1 MGTSKVIGIPEREGD
16 FERHCRVLFA
26 EIVADPNLKPVA
38 TRGKNQGGFDLI
50 GKRNGDPDKPVGIQ
64 CKNKPKGGKLD
75 LDEVRSDIA
84 RMLAFEPPVTEIYV
98 ATTASDDHEYDK
110 AALALCKTQKDAGRA
125 VDIQIWGWDT
135 LTGSTGGAAAGE
147 PAKGSGGAG
156 SRAQPGNTA
165 GPEAGCEPGTA
176 ASSRVR

>member
-75 LDEVRSDIA
+75 IDEVRSDIA

-110 AALALCKTQKDAGRA
+110 AALALCKAQKDAGRA

-135 LTGSTGGAAAGE
+135 LTDRILRSATALAAFDPDCSA
-147 PAKGSGGAG
+147 
-156 SRAQPGNTA
+156 
-165 GPEAGCEPGTA
+165 
-176 ASSRVR
+176 